1 MSEIPPPTVPPAM
14 PPPPGGG
21 SYTPPPPPPPGGP
34 APQSSDRGIMIF
46 LSYFGLFALIPLLTK
61 KDDPDIQWHA
71 KNGFALAVA
80 WVVVLI
86 VLWIVGMALP
96 SVIGLAMMGVRCLI
110 WLGFLIV
117 DVMAMVKAFGGERM
131 RIPVITDFAEKM

>member
-71 KNGFALAVA
+71 KNGLALAVA
-80 WVVVLI
+80 WIVVLI
-86 VLWIVGMALP
+86 LLMIVGIVMP
-96 SVIGLAMMGVRCLI
+96 SVIRLAMLGVRCLI